1 MQKLASIEVSIS
13 TTISTS
19 ATITKVSYDNN
30 IILQSNVNHI
40 KKDKNN
46 MNDNNMN
53 ATPPTI
59 TTAKATMG
67 DHDIIISNNESLLE
81 KTSIPQHISDPTFH
95 QISKRPLRV
104 PALKDLYSIRPS
116 RWKQIQQKVMK
127 YYNPTNTTMKVCHVG
142 SI

>member
-1 MQKLASIEVSIS
+1 
-13 TTISTS
+13 
-19 ATITKVSYDNN
+19 
-30 IILQSNVNHI
+30 
-40 KKDKNN
+40 

-142 SI
+142 SIWWIEYGTCEFFESLKINERIFLNSSKNVLIFDISLHVWKEKW